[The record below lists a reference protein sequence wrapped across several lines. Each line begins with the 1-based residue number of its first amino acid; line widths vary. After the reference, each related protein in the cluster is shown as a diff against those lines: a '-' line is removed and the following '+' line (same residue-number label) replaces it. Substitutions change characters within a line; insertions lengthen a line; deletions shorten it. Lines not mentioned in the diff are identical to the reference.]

1 MAVNLTVEYKAQLI
15 IELTPEGN
23 DLPKVEKNKIFDDL
37 DAFVK
42 KHLADEFYKGVEID
56 PQYARYALDTG
67 LVSESKDKLSD
78 ACYDIANYTQG
89 VPHLE
94 DIFFECF
101 EN

>member
-1 MAVNLTVEYKAQLI
+1 MAVHLTLEYKAQLI
-15 IELTPEGN
+15 IDLTPEGD
-23 DLPKVEKNKIFDDL
+23 DLPKVEKNKISDDF

-56 PQYARYALDTG
+56 SQYARYALDIG
-67 LVSESKDKLSD
+67 LVSNSKDKLRD

-89 VPHLE
+89 EPHLK